1 MIDIVNTMIKE
12 KLGSVQLKDK
22 GQITIPA
29 KVRKALQIR
38 TGDRLDLYL
47 NEKQELILI
56 RNGKAK
62 QVKDLALEKLNQM

>member
-1 MIDIVNTMIKE
+1 MIKE
-12 KLGSVQLKDK
+12 KLGSVQLKEK

-29 KVRKALQIR
+29 KVRKALQIK

-47 NEKQELILI
+47 NEKQELILV

-62 QVKDLALEKLNQM
+62 QVKDIALEKLNQM

>member
-1 MIDIVNTMIKE
+1 MIKE
-12 KLGSVQLKDK
+12 KLGSVQLKEK

-29 KVRKALQIR
+29 KVRKQLQLK

-56 RNGKAK
+56 RNGKVR
-62 QVKDLALEKLNQM
+62 QIKDLALEKLNKI

>member
-1 MIDIVNTMIKE
+1 MIKE
-12 KLGSVQLKDK
+12 KLGSVQLKEK

-29 KVRKALQIR
+29 KVRKALQIK

>member
-1 MIDIVNTMIKE
+1 MIKE
-12 KLGSVQLKDK
+12 KLGSVQLKEN

-29 KVRKALQIR
+29 KVRKSLQIK